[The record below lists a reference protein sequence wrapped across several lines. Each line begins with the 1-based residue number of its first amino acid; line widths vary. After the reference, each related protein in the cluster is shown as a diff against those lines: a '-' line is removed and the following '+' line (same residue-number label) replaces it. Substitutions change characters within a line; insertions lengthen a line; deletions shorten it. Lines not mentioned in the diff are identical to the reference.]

1 MLPVKT
7 GVRLRKMGEN
17 DNQQSLGSCHK
28 KLLNITETKF
38 SVILK
43 TQVYLSKTM
52 TIDTYT
58 CNSKCA
64 IKDDWSFKS

>member
-38 SVILK
+38 SVILR
-43 TQVYLSKTM
+43 TQIYLNY
-52 TIDTYT
+52 DNRYLHL
-58 CNSKCA
+58 
-64 IKDDWSFKS
+64 